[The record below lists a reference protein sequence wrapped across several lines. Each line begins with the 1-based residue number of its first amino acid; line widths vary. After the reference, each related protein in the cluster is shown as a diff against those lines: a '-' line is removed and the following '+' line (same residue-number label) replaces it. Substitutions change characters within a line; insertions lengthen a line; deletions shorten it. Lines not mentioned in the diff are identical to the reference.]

1 MRKLCPS
8 FTNLLHQSKWI
19 RKKRNN
25 KTKTITCKIERSR
38 PLPFLFPSC
47 DKVSY
52 IKTILCDDD
61 KDDSVPYKYIK
72 SVFFFLLFF
81 FRWYVTYKYAM
92 VYFIISSRTHT
103 LCLFVFNK
111 NIPLLYSKHCKDMI
125 IDRQI
130 SVFIES
136 VYKCLLSLHGI
147 THVTFYYDDTL
158 LLGGNIIYI
167 LYNFLAYLL
176 RVV

>member
-1 MRKLCPS
+1 
-8 FTNLLHQSKWI
+8 
-19 RKKRNN
+19 
-25 KTKTITCKIERSR
+25 
-38 PLPFLFPSC
+38 
-47 DKVSY
+47 
-52 IKTILCDDD
+52 
-61 KDDSVPYKYIK
+61 
-72 SVFFFLLFF
+72 
-81 FRWYVTYKYAM
+81 M

-111 NIPLLYSKHCKDMI
+111 NIPLIYSKHCKDMI

-167 LYNFLAYLL
+167 LYNFMAYLL